1 MTSVEGIETPLARV
15 EIAEWTIC
23 TPSSTPMMWLR
34 LAIAVRL
41 WKCISSGTPPA
52 AARSCASRIQRRAR
66 SGPSTPASSP
76 SRIVSAASPAIIREI
91 TSA

>member
-1 MTSVEGIETPLARV
+1 MARV
-15 EIAEWTIC
+15 EIAECTIR

-34 LAIAVRL
+34 FAIAVRL
-41 WKCISSGTPPA
+41 WKCISSGSPPA
-52 AARSCASRIQRRAR
+52 AARSWLWRIQRRAR

-76 SRIVSAASPAIIREI
+76 RMIVWAAPPAIIRSI